1 MTVEQCGMFIEAQS
15 IMQNERFKETAILLD
30 GLSKQITSGV
40 ASMLS
45 NKNKAVTLSKL
56 YPDLFRKQNTAKRK
70 AAAKS
75 KTQIEQESWLNFL
88 L

>member
-15 IMQNERFKETAILLD
+15 IIQNERFKESAILLD

-40 ASMLS
+40 ARIFS
-45 NKNKAVTLSKL
+45 NKVKPLNLSKL

-75 KTQIEQESWLNFL
+75 KVQIEQEAWLNFL